1 MAQVKSNRVA
11 GNIFKGSVG
20 NLIEWYDW
28 YVYSA
33 FAVYFSAEFFPKG
46 DPTSQLLNTAAIFAV
61 GFLMRPI
68 GSLLMGRYAD
78 RHGRRAA
85 LTLSITVMA
94 GGSFIIACT
103 PSYESIGIMAPIILV
118 LARLLQ
124 GLSLGGEYGTSATYL
139 SEMASSGRRGFYSSF
154 QYVTL
159 VAGQMVALGV
169 QIVLQ
174 QLLSE
179 PDMKAWGWRI
189 PFIIGA
195 MGAVAVLWLRRTMDE
210 SEQFSNIKSQ
220 KRESAG
226 TVRAL
231 MKHPKAVLTVVG
243 LTLGG
248 TVAFYTYTTYL
259 QKFMV
264 NTVGLPKE
272 VVSWINF
279 VALLIFV
286 VLQPIAELLSD
297 KIGRRPLLMA
307 FGILGTLLTAP
318 IFFFLEKTTEPMV
331 AFLLMMVGL
340 IIVTGYTSINAIVKA
355 ELFPTEIRA
364 LGVGLPYA
372 LTVAI
377 FGGTAEFIALWLKS
391 IGMESLF
398 YFYVAG
404 CIAISFITY
413 WRMDESSK
421 TSQIE
426 AELGGGDSLKN
437 GTSLK

>member
-1 MAQVKSNRVA
+1 MAQAKSNRVA

-46 DPTSQLLNTAAIFAV
+46 DATSQLLNTAAIFAV

-94 GGSFIIACT
+94 GGSLIIACT

-210 SEQFSNIKSQ
+210 SEQFANIKSQ

-286 VLQPIAELLSD
+286 VLQPIAGLLSD

-318 IFFFLEKTTEPMV
+318 IFFFMEKTTEPIV

-426 AELGGGDSLKN
+426 AELGGGDKLVNNKS
-437 GTSLK
+437 S

>member
-1 MAQVKSNRVA
+1 MAQAKSNRVA

-94 GGSFIIACT
+94 GGSLIIACT

-210 SEQFSNIKSQ
+210 SEQFANIKSQ

-286 VLQPIAELLSD
+286 VLQPIAGLLSD

-318 IFFFLEKTTEPMV
+318 IFFFMEKTTEPIV

-413 WRMDESSK
+413 WRMAESSK

-426 AELGGGDSLKN
+426 AELGGGDSLINNK
-437 GTSLK
+437 SS